1 MVSRIMLDRFITQ
14 FDLALRTVAG
24 VHRAVRETPA
34 AGVVEADLSDKEKVL
49 AARLMRVNHCG
60 EVCAQAL
67 YQGQALASDNAQL
80 AARLDQAA
88 REEEDHLAWSAE
100 RIRELGGSTSL
111 LNPIWYAGSL
121 AIGVVAGKLG
131 ERWNLGFLAET
142 ERQVEE
148 HLDSHLSRLGDT
160 DGRTRAVI
168 DGMKQ
173 DEIRHAH
180 MARDLGA
187 AELPAPVKSAM
198 KLASRVM
205 TSASFWV

>member
-1 MVSRIMLDRFITQ
+1 
-14 FDLALRTVAG
+14 
-24 VHRAVRETPA
+24 
-34 AGVVEADLSDKEKVL
+34 
-49 AARLMRVNHCG
+49 
-60 EVCAQAL
+60 
-67 YQGQALASDNAQL
+67 
-80 AARLDQAA
+80 
-88 REEEDHLAWSAE
+88 
-100 RIRELGGSTSL
+100 
-111 LNPIWYAGSL
+111 
-121 AIGVVAGKLG
+121 VVAGKLG
-131 ERWNLGFLAET
+131 DRWNLGFLAET
-142 ERQVEE
+142 EHQVEE
-148 HLDSHLSRLGDT
+148 HLDSHLSRLGEA

>member
-1 MVSRIMLDRFITQ
+1 MLDRFITQ

-34 AGVVEADLSDKEKVL
+34 AGVVEADLADEERVL

-88 REEEDHLAWSAE
+88 REEEDHLAWSAA

-148 HLDSHLSRLGDT
+148 HLDGHLSRLGDT

>member
-1 MVSRIMLDRFITQ
+1 MIDRFITQ

-24 VHRAVRETPA
+24 GHHAARETPA
-34 AGVVEADLSDKEKVL
+34 SGIAEADLTEEEKIL

-80 AARLDQAA
+80 AARLDKAA
-88 REEEDHLAWSAE
+88 REEEDHLVWSAA

-111 LNPIWYAGSL
+111 LNPLWYAGSL
-121 AIGVVAGKLG
+121 AIGVVAGRLG
-131 ERWNLGFLAET
+131 DRWNLGFLAET
-142 ERQVEE
+142 EHQVEE
-148 HLDSHLSRLGDT
+148 HLDSHLSRLGEADE
-160 DGRTRAVI
+160 RTRAVI

-180 MARDLGA
+180 MAQDLGA
-187 AELPAPVKSAM
+187 AELPAPVKTAM
-198 KLASRVM
+198 KLASRMM
-205 TSASFWV
+205 TSVSFWI

>member
-1 MVSRIMLDRFITQ
+1 MLDRFITQ

-34 AGVVEADLSDKEKVL
+34 AGVVEAELADEERVL

-88 REEEDHLAWSAE
+88 REEEDHLAWSAA

-148 HLDSHLSRLGDT
+148 HLDSHLSRLGET